1 MASFFSR
8 NFSIPFLSYLD
19 NIPKT
24 PTRISIMILGVMILT
39 IYFSL
44 EFLFVGELVIL
55 EKCDEFLHYEEIK
68 DFIIRNRTLGHC
80 HQSSPN
86 HTTP

>member
-8 NFSIPFLSYLD
+8 NFSIPLLSYLD

-24 PTRISIMILGVMILT
+24 PTRISLMILGVMILT

-55 EKCDEFLHYEEIK
+55 EKCDEFLHYEENQRFHYK
-68 DFIIRNRTLGHC
+68 K
-80 HQSSPN
+80 
-86 HTTP
+86 